1 MMPELLVEML
11 KKENAK
17 LKRRNK
23 KLEGQMAAAKAL
35 SNSQQNELRI
45 YNELKFYLREW
56 VLDNCPEN
64 TRSYDK
70 WDYSWQ
76 ELGYS
81 CSQCGYEN

>member
-1 MMPELLVEML
+1 MPELLVEML

-35 SNSQQNELRI
+35 SSSQQNELRI
-45 YNELKFYLREW
+45 YNELKFSLREW
-56 VLDNCPEN
+56 VLDNCPDT

-70 WDYSWQ
+70 WDYSWHDSGACPNCG
-76 ELGYS
+76 EYS
-81 CSQCGYEN
+81 